1 MGAAVAIA
9 IALALVWL
17 LRRVFARRARRAAA
31 GVMRGELTAGTE
43 TRLALVERLTYAVVL
58 GVGIA
63 IALSK
68 FDAVRVIGSTLL
80 TSSAIAAAVVGLAAR
95 QTLANV
101 VAGLMIA
108 VTQPLRLGD
117 HVELADVAGVVEDVT
132 LSFTVLR
139 PGPGRRVV
147 IPNDQV
153 ISGVLRNDSLAPEP
167 LPVSAS
173 VWIAPDAD
181 VARAIAALAGDVAVA
196 EATPG
201 GIRLDVTAGT
211 AAAVERSAREAELRG
226 RCLQAL
232 HQVGALPTGR

>member
-1 MGAAVAIA
+1 M
-9 IALALVWL
+9 
-17 LRRVFARRARRAAA
+17 FARRGRLAAA
-31 GVMRGELTAGTE
+31 AVLRGELTAGTE
-43 TRLALVERLTYAVVL
+43 TRLALVQRLTYALVL

-117 HVELADVAGVVEDVT
+117 HVEIADVAGVVEDVT
-132 LSFTVLR
+132 LSFTILR
-139 PGPGRRVV
+139 TGPGRRVV

-153 ISGVLRNDSLAPEP
+153 VSGVLRNDSLSPEP

-173 VWIAPDAD
+173 VWVAPDAD
-181 VARAIAALAGDVAVA
+181 LARATAVLEGDVAVA
-196 EATPG
+196 EATPD

-211 AAAVERSAREAELRG
+211 APAVQRSAREAELRA

-232 HQVGALPTGR
+232 HQAGALPAAG